1 MENLVPASNTWVRC
15 CGNWLG
21 VNLWSACKTCER
33 FASEPINPYKE
44 IVISPAIRQ
53 SVCLN
58 RVPSED

>member
-1 MENLVPASNTWVRC
+1 MEDLVPAGNTEVRC

-21 VNLWSACKTCER
+21 VNLWNACKTCER
-33 FASEPINPYKE
+33 FASEPINPCKE

-53 SVCLN
+53 SQCLN